1 MKKSQ
6 LKEAIKNEIKSVL
19 SEDMNP
25 KIYELRSRRVKAT
38 IDDLNQYLQN
48 NVTASGL
55 KSTLQ
60 DTIKFLDQFIF
71 DDDLSESNN
80 PTLEKIIVRF
90 VKKYSKEW
98 GLSMYDTF
106 RGIQRKMDQMED
118 QFGEGKYNLNEEEMT
133 DAEMEAKAEKS
144 AKDKESKELA
154 DTKEKLAQ
162 LTKKM
167 KSKAKD
173 FKSAEGDV
181 KEKIKAELKKMTVE
195 KKKLEKDL
203 K

>member
-173 FKSAEGDV
+173 FKSAEGDA

>member
-6 LKEAIKNEIKSVL
+6 LKQVIKENIKY
-19 SEDMNP
+19 
-25 KIYELRSRRVKAT
+25 I
-38 IDDLNQYLQN
+38 
-48 NVTASGL
+48 
-55 KSTLQ
+55 
-60 DTIKFLDQFIF
+60 
-71 DDDLSESNN
+71 LSESDN

-173 FKSAEGDV
+173 FKSAEGDA